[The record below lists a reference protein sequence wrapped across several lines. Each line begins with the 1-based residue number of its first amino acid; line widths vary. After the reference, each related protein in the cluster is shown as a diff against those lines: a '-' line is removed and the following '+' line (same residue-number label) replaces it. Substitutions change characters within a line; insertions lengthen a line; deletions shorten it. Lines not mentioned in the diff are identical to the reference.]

1 MLSCIPAFGDEQLFS
16 VVRVEA
22 TKKPDQEDTL
32 LEEEKLEFD
41 EIMPSFEDA
50 VENNNIEVGQG
61 VAIEMKTFGSSVLRG
76 SLVRLTSDSTK
87 WIAEFSN
94 MRKLKLSEEQ
104 VVKARQLFQEQV
116 ALLLDAKVPKVDALS
131 PLSEAT
137 VRIPPTAS
145 KPVLSGDTDTD
156 MHELKFEEHYQ
167 GSIPDT
173 LIGIVFSSRR
183 GLEDE
188 DGLLLWESVLR
199 NLALKLLDEG
209 VKPVFAKASI
219 EPTND
224 QL

>member
-1 MLSCIPAFGDEQLFS
+1 MLSCIPTFGDEQLFS

-22 TKKPDQEDTL
+22 TKKPDQEDS

-50 VENNNIEVGQG
+50 IENNIEVGQG

-76 SLVRLTSDSTK
+76 SLIRLTSDSSK
-87 WIAEFSN
+87 WIAEFTN
-94 MRKLKLSEEQ
+94 MRKLKLSEDQ

-116 ALLLDAKVPKVDALS
+116 ALLVDAKVPKVDAMS

-137 VRIPPTAS
+137 VGISPAAS
-145 KPVLSGDTDTD
+145 KPVLSGDTD

-188 DGLLLWESVLR
+188 DGLLLWQSVLR

-209 VKPVFAKASI
+209 VKPVFA
-219 EPTND
+219 
-224 QL
+224 

>member
-1 MLSCIPAFGDEQLFS
+1 MLSCIPTFGDEQLFS

-32 LEEEKLEFD
+32 EEEKLEFD

-50 VENNNIEVGQG
+50 VESNDIEVGQG

-87 WIAEFSN
+87 WIAEFTN

-116 ALLLDAKVPKVDALS
+116 ALLVDAKVPKVDAMS

-137 VRIPPTAS
+137 VRIPPAAS
-145 KPVLSGDTDTD
+145 KPVLSGDTD

-167 GSIPDT
+167 ESIPDT

-188 DGLLLWESVLR
+188 DGLLLWQRVLR
-199 NLALKLLDEG
+199 NLAVKLLDEG
-209 VKPVFAKASI
+209 AKPVFAEASI